1 MEKIYAVVIN
11 FEDWESSSWQTIGHF
26 LSLEEAEEIK
36 EKWERFFDT
45 HNGRIPDIDR
55 DCFDE
60 GEIDRH
66 YDAYAKYREIKDYV
80 GIEIQEHAIGV
91 DLFPG
96 SESRRTKEMDSLVR
110 QWERDYIID
119 KITNSKG

>member
-1 MEKIYAVVIN
+1 MEKIYAVMIN
-11 FEDWESSSWQTIGHF
+11 FEDWESTTWQTIGHF
-26 LSLEEAEEIK
+26 LSREEAEEIK
-36 EKWERFFDT
+36 EKWEGFFGA
-45 HNGRIPDIDR
+45 HCGSIPDIDR

-91 DLFPG
+91 DLFTG
-96 SESRRTKEMDSLVR
+96 HEAGRTKEMDSLVR